1 MARRGSSILD
11 LLAVIGII
19 SLLIALLVPTFAK
32 ARQQARMVS
41 CKAQLQ
47 NIGTALAVYLNEN
60 DGRFPPAP
68 YSPTF
73 NPSRRPLFNAYLEK
87 CLADGQTPFHCP
99 ADGAHFE
106 RFGLSYSYA
115 QELGEMPI
123 TDTAAYRALGKLAA
137 VPVLWDAESFHG
149 IGRPPCNW
157 LFADGHVDGFLDDV
171 PQRANPTTRPR

>member
-1 MARRGSSILD
+1 MTRRGSSILD

-32 ARQQARMVS
+32 ARQQSRMVS

-73 NPSRRPLFNAYLEK
+73 NPSRRPLINAYLERF
-87 CLADGQTPFHCP
+87 LAAGQTPFHCP
-99 ADGAHFE
+99 ADAAHVE

-123 TDTAAYRALGKLAA
+123 SETDAYRALRQFSA

-149 IGRPPCNW
+149 VGRPPCNW

-171 PQRANPTTRPR
+171 PKRIDPTTRPQ